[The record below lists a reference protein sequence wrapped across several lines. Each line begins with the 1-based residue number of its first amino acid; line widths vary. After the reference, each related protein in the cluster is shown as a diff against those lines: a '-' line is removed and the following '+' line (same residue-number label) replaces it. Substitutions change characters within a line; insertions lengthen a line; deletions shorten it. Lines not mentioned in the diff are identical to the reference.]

1 MPESLETLLNSLE
14 GIGLGEDEGDGEFT
28 SFLETMMGQLT
39 SKEMLY
45 DPLKEL
51 ATNVR
56 LQKCSSFMSFHLTLS
71 SSSPDILPNLLSPS
85 IRGTGS
91 AMNNNTL
98 VSNK

>member
-1 MPESLETLLNSLE
+1 MPQSFESLLNSLD

-51 ATNVR
+51 ATNVGF
-56 LQKCSSFMSFHLTLS
+56 QICSS
-71 SSSPDILPNLLSPS
+71 
-85 IRGTGS
+85 
-91 AMNNNTL
+91 
-98 VSNK
+98 